1 MEKMESAM
9 ISVTAAQMCLAT
21 KGTLYGDETLCVSA
35 LSTDSRS
42 ITQGVWF
49 IPIKGER
56 FDGHD
61 YIDMALEQGA
71 VGCFCARL
79 PETLRADKTYILVK
93 DTKVAMKDLASWY
106 RSQFTLPIVQ
116 ITGSVGKTT
125 TKEMIASVLSQRLC
139 THKTKGNL
147 NGDIGAPL
155 MVLGI
160 MPEHEVAVIETGMDN
175 FGQIR
180 YLGEMIRPDFAVI
193 SNIGEAHMEYLGS
206 KEGILRAKS
215 EIFENLRPNGVA
227 VLCGDDALLNTLK
240 LPFATVRCGMG
251 DGCDVRIEDV
261 KDMGVAGVSCTVR
274 TAKCSYALEIPAP
287 GVHMV
292 YAAAMAVVIAECL
305 GLHEDEIC
313 AGVRSFTQ
321 TGERLRVERLCGD
334 RILLND
340 SYNANPQSM
349 GAALRVLASTH
360 TNGRIAMLGDMKELG
375 DATEAGHREMG
386 RLVGALGIDLLIAVG
401 PYCKEYMVPAAK
413 EAGCPDVRWYEDK
426 TQAYADLLAE
436 YREGMALLLKASHFS
451 GRFDLVADFLREQIG
466 QQQ

>member
-1 MEKMESAM
+1 M

-21 KGTLYGDETLCVSA
+21 SGTLYGDETLCVKE

-42 ITQGVWF
+42 IEPGVWF

-61 YIDMALEQGA
+61 YIDMALEKGA
-71 VGCFCARL
+71 AGCFCSRL
-79 PETLRADKTYILVK
+79 PETLREDKTYILVK

-106 RSQFTLPIVQ
+106 RTQFDLPIIQ

-125 TKEMIASVLSQRLC
+125 TKEMIASVLAQRLT

-155 MVLGI
+155 MILGI

-206 KEGILRAKS
+206 RQGILKAKS
-215 EIFENLRPNGVA
+215 EIFENLRPGGTA
-227 VLCGDDALLNTLK
+227 ILCGDDDLLNTLE
-240 LPFATVRCGMG
+240 LPFETIRCGMSE
-251 DGCDVRIEDV
+251 GCDVRIENV
-261 KDMGVAGVSCTVR
+261 KDLGVAGVTCTVH
-274 TAKCSYALEIPAP
+274 TPKAEYALEIPAP

-292 YAAAMAVVIAECL
+292 YSAAMAAVIAERL
-305 GLHEDEIC
+305 GLTAEEIC
-313 AGVRSFTQ
+313 TGVRSFSQ
-321 TGERLRVERLCGD
+321 TGERLRVEHLNGS
-334 RILLND
+334 RIMIND

-349 GAALRVLASTH
+349 GAALRVLASTKA
-360 TNGRIAMLGDMKELG
+360 NGRIAMLGDMKELG
-375 DATEAGHREMG
+375 DATEPGHRDMG
-386 RLVGALGIDLLIAVG
+386 RLVGELGIDLLIAVG
-401 PYCKEYMVPAAK
+401 SYCKEYMVPAAK
-413 EAGCPDVRWYEDK
+413 AAGCADVRWYEDK
-426 TQAYADLLAE
+426 TQAYAELLEE
-436 YREGMALLLKASHFS
+436 YREGMAILLKASHFS
-451 GRFDLVADFLREQIG
+451 GRFDLVADFLREQLG
-466 QQQ
+466 EQK

>member
-1 MEKMESAM
+1 M
-9 ISVTAAQMCLAT
+9 IALTTQEMCRAVG
-21 KGTLYGDETLCVSA
+21 GTLYGSEAVSVTA

-42 ITQGVWF
+42 IEQGVWF

-61 YIDMALEQGA
+61 YIDLALEKGA
-71 VGCFCARL
+71 AGCFCSRL
-79 PETLRADKTYILVK
+79 PETLREDKVYILVK

-106 RSQFTLPIVQ
+106 RTRFNLPIVQ

-125 TKEMIASVLSQRLC
+125 TKEMIASVLAQKLR

-155 MVLGI
+155 MMLGI

-206 KEGILRAKS
+206 REGILKAKS
-215 EIFENLRPNGVA
+215 EIFENLRPGGVA
-227 VLCGDDALLNTLK
+227 ILCGDDDLLNTLD
-240 LPFATVRCGMG
+240 LPFETIRCGMG
-251 DGCDVRIEDV
+251 EKSDVRIENV
-261 KDMGVAGVSCTVR
+261 KDLGVAGVTCTVR
-274 TAKCSYALEIPAP
+274 TGKTEYALEIPAP

-292 YAAAMAVVIAECL
+292 YSAAMAAVIAERL
-305 GLHEDEIC
+305 GLTADEIC
-313 AGVRSFTQ
+313 AGVRSFAQ
-321 TGERLRVERLCGD
+321 TGERLRVERLTGD
-334 RILLND
+334 RIMIND

-349 GAALRVLASTH
+349 GAALRVLASTDA
-360 TNGRIAMLGDMKELG
+360 TGRIAMLGDMKELG
-375 DATEAGHREMG
+375 EATEPGHREMG
-386 RLVGALGIDLLIAVG
+386 RLVGELGIDTLIAVG

-413 EAGCPDVRWYEDK
+413 AAGCVDVRWYEDK
-426 TQAYADLLAE
+426 TQAYAELLEE
-436 YREGMALLLKASHFS
+436 YRDGMALLLKASHFS
-451 GRFDLVADFLREQIG
+451 GRFDLVADFLREKLG
-466 QQQ
+466 EEK